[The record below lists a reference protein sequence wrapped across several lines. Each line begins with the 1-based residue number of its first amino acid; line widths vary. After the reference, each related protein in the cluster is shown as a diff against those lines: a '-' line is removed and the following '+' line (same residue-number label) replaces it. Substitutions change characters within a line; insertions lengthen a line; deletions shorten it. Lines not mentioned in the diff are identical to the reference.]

1 MCHKMRRLQITQNI
15 NKNYK
20 LIIFIFISN
29 TVKNGLVLINNSH
42 WGELRPGCNANRLE
56 KFMLFFSDTAV
67 LCGFA
72 ALLRLVL
79 RNLPSAICLASVQPY
94 ISVYISYLGVSGGIL
109 RVINSYD
116 NQ

>member
-1 MCHKMRRLQITQNI
+1 MNLMCRKMIRLQITPNT
-15 NKNYK
+15 NKNYQ
-20 LIIFIFISN
+20 LIIFISVSN
-29 TVKNGLVLINNSH
+29 TVKKGLILIINSY
-42 WGELRPGCNANRLE
+42 WGDQRPGCNANRLQ

-94 ISVYISYLGVSGGIL
+94 ISVYISFLGVSGSIL
-109 RVINSYD
+109 RVIYS
-116 NQ
+116 